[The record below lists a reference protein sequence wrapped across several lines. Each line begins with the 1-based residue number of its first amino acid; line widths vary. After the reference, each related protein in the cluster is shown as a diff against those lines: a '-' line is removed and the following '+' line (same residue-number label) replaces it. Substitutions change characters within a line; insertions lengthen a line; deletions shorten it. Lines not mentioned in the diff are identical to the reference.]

1 MPSSHDV
8 KPRGRKVSVVLG
20 VILVGVVIAA
30 VALGRGGLPF
40 GDGDEGE
47 TTGGPG
53 GKLTQLHGVIGS
65 EKRAYFQHAC
75 GDRESAGHRAA
86 VPRERRCGG

>member
-30 VALGRGGLPF
+30 VALGRGGLLPF
-40 GDGDEGE
+40 GDGDEGGGE

-53 GKLTQLHGVIGS
+53 GKLTQLHGVIG
-65 EKRAYFQHAC
+65 
-75 GDRESAGHRAA
+75 
-86 VPRERRCGG
+86 

>member
-1 MPSSHDV
+1 MNAPSSHDV

-30 VALGRGGLPF
+30 VALGRGLLPF
-40 GDGDEGE
+40 GDGDEGGE

-53 GKLTQLHGVIGS
+53 GKLTQLHGVIG
-65 EKRAYFQHAC
+65 
-75 GDRESAGHRAA
+75 
-86 VPRERRCGG
+86 